1 MPFDGND
8 FRVRI
13 DALETLDR
21 VIDLLRDENRWCKG
35 ALNTVDGRRCV
46 LGAMQAVSGAMIL
59 KEPIL
64 QAIHEV
70 TGKRER
76 TIENFNDRR
85 ATTHAKVISVLHR
98 ARADIL
104 EGSYVTAANA
114 GAAQA
119 SWFRRLLGRV

>member
-1 MPFDGND
+1 MPFDGNEL
-8 FRVRI
+8 RVRI
-13 DALETLDR
+13 DALATLDR

-35 ALNTVDGRRCV
+35 ALNTVDGRRCI
-46 LGAMQAVSGAMIL
+46 LGAMQALSGAMIL
-59 KEPIL
+59 REPIL
-64 QAIHEV
+64 HAIHDV

-104 EGSYVTAANA
+104 EGSCATLPSA
-114 GAAQA
+114 GATRTR
-119 SWFRRLLGRV
+119 WFQRLVGRR